1 MKTKERLYNNHTTDN
16 QNNKEATAE
25 ILFFSYGFS
34 SKSVDSITLRE

>member
-25 ILFFSYGFS
+25 IFFFFPKGFLQ
-34 SKSVDSITLRE
+34 KA